1 MPIQMTLSFRSDST
15 ADVETAD
22 AEAAGGSLGRE
33 VDFALTKMRE
43 IFSITA
49 ESSQDTTFLVESG
62 FKHL

>member
-33 VDFALTKMRE
+33 VDFALTKMALQE

-49 ESSQDTTFLVESG
+49 ESSQDTTFLVVSG
-62 FKHL
+62 F